1 MTEMTDYTIADGRV
15 TSPGKF
21 QGEPRWVP
29 YFYALDDELQV
40 EDGACVVCRA
50 FQLTPE
56 ERRQFPELKTTF
68 AVVLAE
74 TDDGFV
80 TGHTFA
86 TDYELGV
93 FVAECELDAE
103 ECSDEHD

>member
-1 MTEMTDYTIADGRV
+1 MKTTAITL
-15 TSPGKF
+15 PGKF
-21 QGEPRWVP
+21 QGEPAWVP
-29 YFYALDDELQV
+29 YFFGLDECDDEF
-40 EDGACVVCRA
+40 EDGACVVYRA
-50 FQLTPE
+50 FQIHDD
-56 ERRQFPELKTTF
+56 ERQRFPELKGVF

-93 FVAECELDAE
+93 FTAECDLDAE
-103 ECSDEHD
+103 EVEHDIQD

>member
-1 MTEMTDYTIADGRV
+1 MKTTITITR
-15 TSPGKF
+15 PGKF

-29 YFYALDDELQV
+29 YFYALEEDQEFM
-40 EDGACVVCRA
+40 DGACVVYRA
-50 FQLTPE
+50 FQVNAE
-56 ERRQFPELKTTF
+56 DRQRFPELKGVF

-93 FVAECELDAE
+93 FTAECELAAE
-103 ECSDEHD
+103 EYDA

>member
-1 MTEMTDYTIADGRV
+1 MTTNLKTPDQASVTI
-15 TSPGKF
+15 TLPGKF

-29 YFYALDDELQV
+29 YFHALEDDTQFD
-40 EDGACVVCRA
+40 DGACVVYRA
-50 FQLTPE
+50 FQVTPE
-56 ERRQFPELKTTF
+56 ERQRFPELKGVF

-93 FVAECELDAE
+93 FTAECELAAE
-103 ECSDEHD
+103 EYDD